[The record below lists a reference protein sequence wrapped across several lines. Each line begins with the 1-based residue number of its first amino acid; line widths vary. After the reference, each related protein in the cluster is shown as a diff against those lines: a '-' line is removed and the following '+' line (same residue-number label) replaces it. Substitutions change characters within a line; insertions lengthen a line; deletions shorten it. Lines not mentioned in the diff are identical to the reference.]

1 MFGYAFGIS
10 DVRVTLGGTE
20 IDCLQKIY
28 PVGRWVAAAF
38 AGSVKIGFA
47 MIDMLS
53 KIGNAIEEP
62 YAIVP
67 GVLAREAPA
76 YARKV
81 FERFPESERQLASH
95 LMLISSDPQEN
106 NGNPTWARCYVH
118 ILKSP
123 EFEPEEIKV
132 HQMGSIG
139 IGFCL
144 RRVSRNNRRLFSEL

>member
-1 MFGYAFGIS
+1 MTWVVGTPTMFGYAFGIS

-62 YAIVP
+62 
-67 GVLAREAPA
+67 
-76 YARKV
+76 
-81 FERFPESERQLASH
+81 
-95 LMLISSDPQEN
+95 
-106 NGNPTWARCYVH
+106 
-118 ILKSP
+118 
-123 EFEPEEIKV
+123 
-132 HQMGSIG
+132 
-139 IGFCL
+139 
-144 RRVSRNNRRLFSEL
+144 